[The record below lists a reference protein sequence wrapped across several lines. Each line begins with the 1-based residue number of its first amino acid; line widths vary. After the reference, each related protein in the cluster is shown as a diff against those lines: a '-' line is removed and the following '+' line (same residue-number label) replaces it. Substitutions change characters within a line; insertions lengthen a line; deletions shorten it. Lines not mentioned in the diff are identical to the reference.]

1 MADIV
6 FKYPEMR
13 SAVTAIETY
22 AKEYKSAA
30 DTFESDFLS
39 AIGAWEG
46 ASKDKMQA
54 FISGPVKEFIGVT
67 VPQLV
72 EGLSQML
79 AANIDQMERA
89 DQQIADNIPSSLG

>member
-13 SAVTAIETY
+13 TAVTAIEGY
-22 AKEYKSAA
+22 SSDYKTAA
-30 DTFESDFLS
+30 GAFESDFLS
-39 AIGAWEG
+39 AINAWEG
-46 ASKDKMQA
+46 TSKDKMQA
-54 FISGPVKEFIGVT
+54 FITGPVKDFIAET

-72 EGLSQML
+72 TGLSQML
-79 AANIDQMERA
+79 AANADQMESA